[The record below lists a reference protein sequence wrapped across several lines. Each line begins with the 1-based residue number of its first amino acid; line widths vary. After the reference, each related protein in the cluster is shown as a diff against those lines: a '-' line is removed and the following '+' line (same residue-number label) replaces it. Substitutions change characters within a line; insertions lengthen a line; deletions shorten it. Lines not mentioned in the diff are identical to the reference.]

1 MKRAWNYAGFKKRL
15 KHTNPDLY
23 DKYEEKC
30 GFKSRL
36 KSEPFFTAFISP
48 FELPKRI
55 RFREPAFVFP
65 GSIDFNLLI
74 KLVAASFSSAYKIH
88 YQSYKDA
95 NHSEM
100 IPELFITVESHGAYI
115 TKGLHELWEFQL
127 TKLFD
132 IYITEFLSIYLLYKD
147 AEAPNSVTKDQDE
160 RQAYFKKNMNKME
173 RNRLL
178 IELKRS
184 REKVGNGQ

>member
-15 KHTNPDLY
+15 KKTHPELY
-23 DKYEEKC
+23 YKYEKKC
-30 GFKSRL
+30 GFNSRL
-36 KSEPFFTAFISP
+36 KSEAFYTAFISP

-55 RFREPAFVFP
+55 RFREPTFVFP
-65 GSIDFNLLI
+65 GTIDFHLLI

-95 NHSEM
+95 YNSEM
-100 IPELFITVESHGAYI
+100 IPELYITVESHGAYI

-132 IYITEFLSIYLLYKD
+132 IYITEFMSIYLLFKD

-160 RQAYFKKNMNKME
+160 RQAYFKKSINKME

-178 IELKRS
+178 FELKRS
-184 REKVGNGQ
+184 REKVGHSQ